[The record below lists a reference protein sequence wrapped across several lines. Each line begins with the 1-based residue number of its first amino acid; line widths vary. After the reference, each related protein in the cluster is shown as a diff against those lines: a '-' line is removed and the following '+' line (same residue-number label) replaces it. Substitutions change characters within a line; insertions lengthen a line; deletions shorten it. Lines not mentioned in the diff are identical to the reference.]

1 MKTTVIKIFA
11 FILAAA
17 MCASFAGCSKSEPEK
32 ESGDNAGISNSPMV
46 NVADGD
52 DEGGAGESDDGQDI
66 GTTGSEEDT
75 ENAEESTAP
84 EGDSAETE
92 ESAAPEE
99 ETSAGE
105 EDGDAPENNGETETA
120 VITTEQQP
128 VPSDKGEAIAQTALS
143 AVGYDFLFG
152 GESPEEGGF
161 DNSGLI
167 YYALTQNG
175 ISCPRTTN
183 EMLGIGTE
191 IGYDEL
197 SSGDPVF
204 FKMNDGSDIVFGGIY
219 IGDGQA
225 VMSLSEDIPV
235 KIVDVAT
242 NYYKDVFLCGIRVI

>member
-11 FILAAA
+11 LILAAA

-46 NVADGD
+46 NVAG
-52 DEGGAGESDDGQDI
+52 DEGGADKSDTEQNE
-66 GTTGSEEDT
+66 GTAGSD

-84 EGDSAETE
+84 EGDAAETE
-92 ESAAPEE
+92 EGTDPDEENAVGEE
-99 ETSAGE
+99 EA
-105 EDGDAPENNGETETA
+105 DVPEKNTETETA

-128 VPSDKGEAIAQTALS
+128 VPSDNGEAIAQTALS

-183 EMLGIGTE
+183 EIIGIGTE

-197 SSGDPVF
+197 SSGDIVF
-204 FKMNDGSDIVFGGIY
+204 FKMNDGSDIVFGGVY
-219 IGDGQA
+219 IGEGQA

-242 NYYKDVFLCGIRVI
+242 NYYKGVFLCGIRVI